1 MASSADH
8 GWQKH
13 DAPLED
19 FQTDNASY
27 PPWMIL
33 EDTQVFIVA
42 VDAEQISMNGKF
54 QKWLVNH
61 FCMPHFWWSKYID
74 NANGY
79 FGCEATHNGDTVT
92 GFNTWAYFEAK
103 HLAMDMTYHWSKVK
117 VFTRWL
123 PSTNQ
128 TGILLFDTSED
139 MLKSLFSPEPDR
151 MNDPFWVYTRILEDV
166 ARLDDVTV
174 WDIRD
179 HVRKQEKVVLSSGQK
194 PQPDYRRLHDIAR
207 HAIHVTEALEVTVQ
221 NIEHIGRQHE
231 VFVGSRTDSRA
242 GAAHQ
247 EVSRRLA
254 FFKSYIDSARQ
265 RSISNEKRLQNE
277 IQLAFNVVAQHDAGT
292 TVEISRA
299 ARSDSATMKTLAFV
313 TLTFLP
319 PTFIC
324 ALFSMSFFHY
334 DSGSGWAVSSQIWIY
349 WVIAVP
355 TTIATALVWNYWTKL
370 FPSISE
376 SFHHVKPS
384 QSLPKYNEGDYT

>member
-1 MASSADH
+1 
-8 GWQKH
+8 
-13 DAPLED
+13 
-19 FQTDNASY
+19 
-27 PPWMIL
+27 MIP
-33 EDTQVFIVA
+33 EDTQVFIIA
-42 VDAEQISMNGKF
+42 VNEKHISANVQF
-54 QKWLVNH
+54 NNWLVNH
-61 FCMPHFWWSKYID
+61 FCMPHLWWSKYID

-79 FGCEATHNGDTVT
+79 FGCEATYKEDTMT
-92 GFNTWAYFEAK
+92 GFNTWAYFETK
-103 HLAMDMTYHWSKVK
+103 HLAMNMDYCWSKIK
-117 VFTRWL
+117 IFTRWL

-128 TGILLFDTSED
+128 TGIILFDTSEN
-139 MLKSLFSPEPDR
+139 MLKSLFHPDPDR
-151 MNDPFWVYTRILEDV
+151 IDDPFWVYTRVLEDV
-166 ARLDDVTV
+166 ARLDEVTV
-174 WDIRD
+174 WDIRN
-179 HVRKQEKVVLSSGQK
+179 HVRKQEKVEFPSGQK

-221 NIEHIGRQHE
+221 NIDQIGRQHE
-231 VFVGSRTDSRA
+231 IFVDSWKGSRAR
-242 GAAHQ
+242 AAHQ

-277 IQLAFNVVAQHDAGT
+277 IQLAFNVVAQHDAGI

-324 ALFSMSFFHY
+324 AVFSMSFFHY
-334 DSGSGWAVSSQIWIY
+334 DSGEGWAVSNQIWIY

-370 FPSISE
+370 FPSTSE
-376 SFHHVKPS
+376 SLHNVES
-384 QSLPKYNEGDYT
+384 IRSLPKYNEAGFTSA